1 MEMTLHCID
10 QFDQDNNIKVH
21 VRKLVIKPEKQGYR
35 LVMTIDVPFG
45 RQLTGTIRKLQEYI
59 ISNIEKNT
67 GIMLEEVSIIIDKIT
82 TD

>member
-1 MEMTLHCID
+1 MAQHCID
-10 QFDQDNNIKVH
+10 QFDQDNDIKIH

-45 RQLTGTIRKLQEYI
+45 KQLTGIIHRLQEYI
-59 ISNIEKNT
+59 IGNIEKNT